1 MCVSVSVVNRM
12 FRAAALCAMIGAA
25 SAGAGAQSPQ
35 KRVPQEDKPAPRA
48 TPSPAAK
55 KERRFFADILRDQ
68 RAIWTS
74 PFHLGRGDAKWL
86 APLGVSTLALAATDQ
101 YTGQLGDSRRRISVS
116 KNVSQ
121 AGSLYST
128 GGLAAAFY
136 LVGRATGNARARET
150 GRLGGEALIDSALVF
165 SALKT
170 VSQRPRPTIDD
181 AHAEFFDGGRS
192 FPSGHAASAWALAT
206 GIANEYHDRRA
217 VQVAAYGLAS
227 AVSVSRYAARK
238 HFLSDVLVGSVIGY
252 GIGRYVYKTRHD
264 PALDSH
270 GAEAV
275 EEDEADSPAV
285 AAARADA
292 GRESARSKLI
302 PLVAPSF
309 SRARREY
316 GLALS
321 WSF

>member
-25 SAGAGAQSPQ
+25 SVGAGAQSPQ
-35 KRVPQEDKPAPRA
+35 GGEPQEDKPAPRA

-55 KERRFFADILRDQ
+55 RERSFFKDILRDQ

-74 PFHLGRGDAKWL
+74 PFRLGRGDAKWL

-101 YTGQLGDSRRRISVS
+101 YTGQLSDSRRRISVS
-116 KNVSQ
+116 KNISH
-121 AGSLYST
+121 AGSLYSA

-165 SALKT
+165 TALKT

-192 FPSGHAASAWALAT
+192 FPSGHAASAWAIAT
-206 GIANEYHDRRA
+206 VVAHEYHDRRA

-227 AVSVSRYAARK
+227 AVSVSRYTSRK
-238 HFLSDVLVGSVIGY
+238 HFLSDVLVGSAIGY
-252 GIGRYVYKTRHD
+252 GIGRYIYKTRHD
-264 PALDSH
+264 PALDAR

-275 EEDEADSPAV
+275 EEDEADSSG
-285 AAARADA
+285 AAARADT
-292 GRESARSKLI
+292 GRESARSKLVPFI
-302 PLVAPSF
+302 APSF